1 MQQGRQGRAGLHLV
15 VPQDATKKTTN
26 QGRQGR
32 AGQGCARGALDRPG
46 RRQTKQGRQGRAGL
60 HLVVPS
66 RGHKEDN
73 FALAEDRR
81 DDSDVRQVAASC
93 QLGVVAHK
101 HIPLIQPLLLAWTLC
116 VVPQL
121 QFTWY
126 DVATVL
132 QFTRCMFTCFAAAM
146 PSCLQPV
153 GDCCS

>member
-1 MQQGRQGRAGLHLV
+1 MQQGRQGRAGLHLMF
-15 VPQDATKKTTN
+15 PPRGHKEDNRPGQA
-26 QGRQGR
+26 GQGR
-32 AGQGCARGALDRPG
+32 AGLCLVVPSTGQEED
-46 RRQTKQGRQGRAGL
+46 KQSRAGRAGL

-73 FALAEDRR
+73 FVLAEDRR

-121 QFTWY
+121 QFTRY

-132 QFTRCMFTCFAAAM
+132 QFTLLVLQQQCQANGCFH
-146 PSCLQPV
+146 PV
-153 GDCCS
+153 GGCCS